1 MKVRAAR
8 RADIPALAGIAERSY
23 RSGFAD
29 ILEEDVLASRT
40 AGWFAQRFAE
50 EIQRIRVAVEA
61 RRLLGF
67 TLVTGPHI
75 DMLFVD
81 PEAARQG
88 AGAALLRDAEA
99 QGAATLE
106 CFADNA
112 PARAFYE
119 HHGWRVTEDYEREF
133 LGRMRWFVMYG
144 KSPAHDASGPLTE
157 ASRL

>member
-8 RADIPALAGIAERSY
+8 KADIPAIADIAERSY

-29 ILEEDVLASRT
+29 ILEEDVLSSRT
-40 AGWFAQRFAE
+40 ADWFAQRFAE

-67 TLVTGPHI
+67 TLITGPHI

-81 PEAARQG
+81 PDVARQG
-88 AGAALLRDAEA
+88 AGAALLQDAEA

-106 CFADNA
+106 CFADNG

-119 HHGWRVTEDYEREF
+119 RHGWRITEDYEREF
-133 LGRMRWFVMYG
+133 LGRMRRFVMYG
-144 KSPAHDASGPLTE
+144 KRPGA
-157 ASRL
+157 